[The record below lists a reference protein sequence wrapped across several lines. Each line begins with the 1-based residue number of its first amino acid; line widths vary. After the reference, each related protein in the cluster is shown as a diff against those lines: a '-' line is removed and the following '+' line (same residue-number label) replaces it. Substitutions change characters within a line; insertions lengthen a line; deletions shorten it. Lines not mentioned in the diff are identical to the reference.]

1 MKKQY
6 KTIQKYYIFCNK
18 KAPQRGLLLLTFAS
32 ISFVIFDL
40 SIFVAKHAVGTIF
53 I

>member
-18 KAPQRGLLLLTFAS
+18 KAPQQGA
-32 ISFVIFDL
+32 SFVIFDL
-40 SIFVAKHAVGTIF
+40 SIFVANHAVGTIF